1 MGNPALCQVI
11 VDDAGDVGLRISD
24 AQLTHD
30 LVVQALRK
38 RLGTD
43 AVVYEGAQKN
53 AATMKRMLGAAA
65 ETSIQDEQLAF
76 HAAAAKAA
84 PWRVRVRFGTKKG
97 EQWITVA
104 CRKSGD
110 DPSKPVVESRFVGKN
125 FLAAKEKL
133 DAGLPGFC
141 PQLAPVDGAT
151 TNNANTTGIPIE
163 GQPATPTPVPG
174 LHKKV
179 LKDWSPPPRR
189 D

>member
-1 MGNPALCQVI
+1 MANPALCQVI

-24 AQLTHD
+24 AQMAHD
-30 LVVQALRK
+30 MVVHALRK

-53 AATMKRMLGAAA
+53 AATMKRMLGPAA
-65 ETSIQDEQLAF
+65 ETSIQDEQLAY

-84 PWRVRVRFGTKKG
+84 GWRVRVRFGTKKG
-97 EQWITVA
+97 EHWITVG

-110 DPSKPVVESRFVGKN
+110 DPAKPVVENRFVGKN

-133 DAGLPGFC
+133 DAGLPTFC
-141 PQLAPVDGAT
+141 PQLAPVAT
-151 TNNANTTGIPIE
+151 TVDIPIE
-163 GQPATPTPVPG
+163 GQPGTPQPVQG
-174 LHKKV
+174 LRKKV

>member
-1 MGNPALCQVI
+1 M
-11 VDDAGDVGLRISD
+11 
-24 AQLTHD
+24 
-30 LVVQALRK
+30 VVHALRK

-53 AATMKRMLGAAA
+53 AATMKRMLGPAS
-65 ETSIQDEQLAF
+65 ETSIQDEQLAY

-84 PWRVRVRFGTKKG
+84 GWRVRVRFGTKKG
-97 EQWITVA
+97 EHWIAVG

-110 DPSKPVVESRFVGKN
+110 DPAKPVVENRFVGKN

-133 DAGLPGFC
+133 DAGLATFC
-141 PQLAPVDGAT
+141 PQLAPVAT
-151 TNNANTTGIPIE
+151 TVDIPIE
-163 GQPATPTPVPG
+163 GQPGQSPQPVQG
-174 LHKKV
+174 LRKKV